1 MKKIILQTSK
11 LLLLIGL
18 LSMVSFKSQAQTFN
32 YGNNTNAVAITGP
45 TTSGSTTNYT
55 FTIPFYQS
63 SMTGAFSIAYNTV
76 FSCGPGYFKSITL
89 HKTDGTYVSNSSNS
103 NGVGIPSS
111 SMPLGT
117 TSYVMRVYCAS
128 GGGLPSQ
135 LLATRYINV
144 TVVKEAD
151 PSLNLTIT
159 PFCKLKPHVTPPQYS
174 GYIGFNV
181 TGSYT
186 NASKLYLNVTNT
198 AATCAQ
204 ADTKLTALSNNIN
217 LPNNTITNPSG
228 FYDCNTNTTYTVSMV
243 YRSTTITGQNLVYD
257 IPNGS
262 YGWTDLVWQ
271 KKFTTCINKL
281 EPQPEEPLELKTT
294 TVVYPNPAKDVV
306 NVKLASDEKIIS
318 VSILD
323 YSNTTQ
329 KTESY
334 RRLTSEQSLEVAN
347 LKKGIYVLEI
357 VTDKGVKREKFV
369 KE

>member
-11 LLLLIGL
+11 LLLVIGL

-32 YGNNTNAVAITGP
+32 YGNNTNAVAVTGP

-55 FTIPFYQS
+55 FTIPFYQTD
-63 SMTGAFSIAYNTV
+63 MTGTFSIAYNTI
-76 FSCGPGYFKSITL
+76 FSCGPGYYKHITL
-89 HKTDGTYVSNSSNS
+89 NKTNGTYVSSSDNS
-103 NGVGIPSS
+103 NGVSIPGS

-117 TSYVMRVYCAS
+117 TSYVMRVYCAN
-128 GGGLPSQ
+128 GAPDLPSQ
-135 LLATRYINV
+135 LLATRYINI

-151 PSLNLTIT
+151 PSLSLSLNA
-159 PFCKLKPHVTPPQYS
+159 FCKKNSDNLYN

-181 TGSYT
+181 TGSYV
-186 NASKLYLNVTNT
+186 NAGKLYLSVGNT
-198 AATCAQ
+198 AGTCPQ

-217 LPNNTITNPSG
+217 LPTNSLPATGSA
-228 FYDCNTNTTYTVSMV
+228 FYNCNTNTTYTVSMI
-243 YRSTTITGQNLVYD
+243 YRSATITGQNLVYD

-262 YGWTDLVWQ
+262 CGWTDYSWTKTFKSCL
-271 KKFTTCINKL
+271 NKL
-281 EPQPEEPLELKTT
+281 EPVPSDPIELKNVTL
-294 TVVYPNPAKDVV
+294 VYPNPAKDVV
-306 NVKLASDEKIIS
+306 NVKLANDEKIIS

-323 YSNTTQ
+323 YSNTAQ

-334 RRLTSEQSLEVAN
+334 KRLASEQSLEVAN

-357 VTDKGVKREKFV
+357 VTNKGVKREKFV